1 MNYKKIWD
9 KTLSINEKIEHEF
22 SVGLGYIFWGLILA
36 FIFCIILIFSRMIY
50 LGLFIFLFLSFYF
63 LFYLKISNA
72 YAFTNKRIL
81 IHRGF
86 LSTSVIS
93 IEYSK
98 ITDIR
103 IYESFIDKTFTQ
115 TGSLHINTAG
125 TSKIEVSL
133 YHVDNP
139 YKLKQTLDNLISKK
153 GDQL

>member
-22 SVGLGYIFWGLILA
+22 SIGQGYIFWAMFLVSILCA
-36 FIFCIILIFSRMIY
+36 ILIFSKIIY
-50 LGLFIFLFLSFYF
+50 LGFLIFLFLSFYF
-63 LFYLKISNA
+63 LFYLKIANA

-81 IHRGF
+81 IHRGY
-86 LSTSVIS
+86 LSTGVIS

-98 ITDIR
+98 ITDVR
-103 IYESFIDKTFTQ
+103 IYEPFIHKIFTQ
-115 TGSLHINTAG
+115 TGNLYINTAG
-125 TSKIEVSL
+125 TPEIEVSL

-139 YKLKQTLDNLISKK
+139 YKLKQILDNLISKG